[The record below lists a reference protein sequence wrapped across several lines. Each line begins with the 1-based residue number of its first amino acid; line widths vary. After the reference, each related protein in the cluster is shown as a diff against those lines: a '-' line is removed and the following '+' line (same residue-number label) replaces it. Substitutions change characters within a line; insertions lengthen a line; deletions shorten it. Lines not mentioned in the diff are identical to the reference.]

1 MRKLKCRRI
10 FINKESAH
18 STNAENRRNES
29 DPMSRQI
36 FYMPFSLKFLFL
48 LVIITIF
55 GLGSMFLGVIVSAF
69 MKIGFS
75 AEDALIILFL
85 SLIGSGINI
94 PLKTLK
100 SDIPVVR
107 DSYIKVFG
115 VSYRV
120 PTRQMV
126 RNETLLAINVGGAII
141 PVLISAYLF
150 MQFPESLRLA
160 GIGVAIVA
168 IVTHALARPI
178 KGVGIATPA
187 LVPPLTSALAAVL
200 LTSAIHTPSCP
211 AETCRVI
218 IAYTGGVLGTLIG
231 ADLLNLGKIKNL
243 GAPVAS
249 IGGAG
254 TFDGIFL
261 SGFLALLLI

>member
-1 MRKLKCRRI
+1 
-10 FINKESAH
+10 
-18 STNAENRRNES
+18 
-29 DPMSRQI
+29 MSRQI
-36 FYMPFSLKFLFL
+36 FYMPFSLRFL
-48 LVIITIF
+48 LLLLIITAF
-55 GLGSMFLGVIVSAF
+55 GLGSLFLGVIVSAF

-75 AEDALIILFL
+75 AEDALLILFL

-94 PLKTLK
+94 PLTTLK

-107 DSYIKVFG
+107 DNYIKVFG

-120 PTRQMV
+120 PTRQMI
-126 RNETLLAINVGGAII
+126 RNETLLAINVVGAVI
-141 PVLISAYLF
+141 PVLISAYLLT
-150 MQFPESLRLA
+150 QFPSSLRAA

-168 IVTHALARPI
+168 IVTHSVARPI

-187 LVPPLTSALAAVL
+187 LVPPLTSVLAAVL
-200 LTSAIHTPSCP
+200 LTSAIHMPGCP
-211 AETCRVI
+211 DEICRVI

-231 ADLLNLGKIKNL
+231 ADLLNLKKIRNL

-261 SGFLALLLI
+261 SGFIALLLI

>member
-1 MRKLKCRRI
+1 
-10 FINKESAH
+10 
-18 STNAENRRNES
+18 
-29 DPMSRQI
+29 MSRQI

-48 LVIITIF
+48 LILITIF
-55 GLGSMFLGVIVSAF
+55 GLGSLFLGIVVSAF

-75 AEDALIILFL
+75 AEDALLILFL

-94 PLKTLK
+94 PLTTLK
-100 SDIPVVR
+100 SDIPIVK

-115 VSYRV
+115 IAYRI
-120 PTRQMV
+120 PGRQMV
-126 RNETLLAINVGGAII
+126 RNETVLAVNVGGAVI
-141 PVLISAYLF
+141 PVLISAYLLT
-150 MQFPESLRLA
+150 QFPSSFYLA
-160 GIGVAIVA
+160 GAGVAIVA
-168 IVTHALARPI
+168 AITYSVARPI

-187 LVPPLTSALAAVL
+187 LVPPLTSVLAAIL
-200 LTSAIHTPSCP
+200 LTSAIHISGCP

-218 IAYTGGVLGTLIG
+218 IAYTGGVLGTLVG

-243 GAPVAS
+243 GAPIAS

-261 SGFLALLLI
+261 SGFIALLLI

>member
-1 MRKLKCRRI
+1 
-10 FINKESAH
+10 
-18 STNAENRRNES
+18 
-29 DPMSRQI
+29 MSRQI
-36 FYMPFSLKFLFL
+36 FYMPLSLKFLL
-48 LVIITIF
+48 LLILLTIF
-55 GLGSMFLGVIVSAF
+55 GLGSLFLGVIVSAF

-94 PLKTLK
+94 PLATLK
-100 SDIPVVR
+100 SDIPTIR
-107 DSYIKVFG
+107 DSYVKVFG
-115 VSYRV
+115 VSYRI

-141 PVLISAYLF
+141 PVLISTYLLTK
-150 MQFPESLRLA
+150 FPSSLHVA
-160 GIGVAIVA
+160 GIGVAVVA
-168 IVTHALARPI
+168 IITHSLARPI
-178 KGVGIATPA
+178 RGVGIATPA
-187 LVPPLTSALAAVL
+187 LVPPLTSVLAAVL
-200 LTSAIHTPSCP
+200 LTSVIHIPDCP

-231 ADLLNLGKIKNL
+231 ADLLNLNKIKNL